1 MNISCRRAAGK
12 RCEWETAAD
21 ILREKISV
29 STKGLKTVEKSDVVF
44 PTHQNTVFAQLS
56 AIHIFYKMTLLY
68 KTPMSETDSH
78 IQGRA

>member
-29 STKGLKTVEKSDVVF
+29 STKGLKTVEKSD
-44 PTHQNTVFAQLS
+44 
-56 AIHIFYKMTLLY
+56 
-68 KTPMSETDSH
+68 
-78 IQGRA
+78 